1 MPYTIAIEPEA
12 LYADLDRVAVLD
24 ASWIYPVFNSTGI
37 DMRREYA
44 RCHIPGAQFVDLAAL
59 RDPGQFADRRLD
71 MILTPPRPGAL
82 RAALAQA
89 DIDTQTPIVVY
100 DMDGGATTAPFL
112 RYCLLDAG
120 FADVRLLR
128 GGLPG
133 WRNLHKLPVTD
144 DGPRVLDSVPQSA
157 RAIDADPALNDDP
170 IFIGY
175 KDFNARKNKVDTQD
189 IDARMGDNRFAG
201 LPEDYGRVSIPATH
215 RIAYGEIIED
225 KGFWQEF
232 QDAESLSTLFNSH
245 GLHTDRE
252 IITHCYFGMAACNIM
267 TALELAGFPRGRVYA
282 GGVIDYAVKSGLVS
296 APAAG

>member
-1 MPYTIAIEPEA
+1 MIEPTV
-12 LYADLDRVAVLD
+12 LYGAMASFAVID
-24 ASWIYPVFNSTGI
+24 ASWIYPVLNSTGV
-37 DMRREYA
+37 DMHREYA

-59 RDPGQFADRRLD
+59 RDPGQLADRRLD
-71 MILTPPRPGAL
+71 MILTPPRPGTL

-100 DMDGGATTAPFL
+100 DMDGGATTAPFM

-120 FADVRLLR
+120 FANVRLLR

-144 DGPRVLDSVPQSA
+144 NGPQFLDSVPQSA
-157 RAIDADPALNDDP
+157 RAIEADAALNDNP

-175 KDFNARKNKVDTQD
+175 KDFIARKNKADTQD

-201 LPEDYGRVSIPATH
+201 LPEDYGPVSIPATH
-215 RIAYGEIIED
+215 RIGYGKIIED

-232 QDAESLSTLFNSH
+232 QNAESLSALFNSH

-252 IITHCYFGMAACNIM
+252 TITHCYFGMAASNMM

-282 GGVIDYAVKSGLVS
+282 GGVMDYAVKSGLVS